1 VSASLSRA
9 VGGAHHPLKGRL
21 FHEMLCVIRKLADE
35 IEAESLEYYCRAAYG
50 EANRFIRQG
59 TSRQG

>member
-35 IEAESLEYYCRAAYG
+35 IEAESLEY
-50 EANRFIRQG
+50 
-59 TSRQG
+59 